1 MCNLCRIFIVL
12 ACRLCKI
19 FYSACLQVVQ
29 EYERA
34 VIFRLGRL
42 QPGGAKGPG
51 IIIIVVIIIVLLI
64 IVISI
69 VVIIVV
75 IIVIIINFMQPW
87 GANRPCLFI
96 IINVSF
102 LSFLSY

>member
-51 IIIIVVIIIVLLI
+51 IIIIVVIIIVLI
-64 IVISI
+64 IIDVTIVI
-69 VVIIVV
+69 V

-87 GANRPCLFI
+87 GANRPCLII